1 AEADVVET
9 ATLYVDGEAVV
20 TVSNTDLPGNDK
32 TAAEGTG
39 RNHYSN
45 MEAPLVITLSY
56 KPHTFGTLQ
65 AFIELK
71 SGDDVVTT
79 EVVDVTIAEEKT
91 ESLIAIGE
99 EKTTSTNVPFYAL
112 WGDDSK
118 GLAECDVLYTA
129 EILTKFGLKKDD
141 KISAINFP
149 GTPTGTKTFNNL
161 TVEAWVGLLGANE
174 SFVAGEADKGN
185 MQYVKLY
192 DAESVTFTT
201 DETVDF
207 TITLPEPIVW
217 DGVSDLRVT
226 TNLNGNGTYLNIK
239 FNVDNTYTNNGN
251 YSHGGGTWNSTY
263 LPVAYI
269 TLDVQANTL
278 SGIVTE
284 EDETTPVA
292 GATVTI
298 RNAENDIEYFAT
310 TNEAGAYT
318 INVVQNSLTYTAT
331 VTAEGYETLVDDEE
345 LNFTENSLTKSYQ
358 LIKTTVPVVVT
369 IGQYGYATFYYSNS
383 AYVIPDD
390 VEAKAVESIN
400 GKTLSLIPVSGII
413 PAGCAV
419 ILEGEQGDYTFEPTS
434 EEGIAVETIL
444 RGTDNKEMIEAEEQ
458 ECKYYKLTTK
468 DGKVGFYYGAENG
481 AIFENEAHKAYL
493 PVPVSQSNGVNFFT
507 FDDAT
512 GIKQLQTNDQE
523 TERFYN
529 LSGQRV
535 NDSYKGVVIVN
546 GKKALKK

>member
-1 AEADVVET
+1 MVET

-239 FNVDNTYTNNGN
+239 FDADNTYTTNGN
-251 YSHGGGTWNSTY
+251 YSHGGGSWSSTY
-263 LPVAYI
+263 LPVAYVS
-269 TLDVQANTL
+269 LEVEAKTL
-278 SGIVTE
+278 SGVVVNSSDSSPIA
-284 EDETTPVA
+284 D
-292 GATVTI
+292 ATVTLY
-298 RNAENDIEYFAT
+298 NEENDVKYSGT
-310 TNEAGAYT
+310 TDADGKYS
-318 INVVQNSLTYTAT
+318 INVVQDKLTYAIT
-331 VTAEGYETLVDDEE
+331 VEAEGFETLNADPKTFEE
-345 LNFTENSLTKSYQ
+345 GSVEQNYALDPIVSDVQFTFDAT
-358 LIKTTVPVVVT
+358 
-369 IGQYGYATFYYSNS
+369 YGWGTFFYSNS
-383 AYVIPDD
+383 AYAIPEG
-390 VEAKAVESIN
+390 VTAFV
-400 GKTLSLIPVSGII
+400 VSGVDEKQVTLTEI
-413 PAGCAV
+413 PAIPSATAV
-419 ILEGEQGDYTFEPTS
+419 IITGEPGQTYVFEATPEPNLAIGENYLEG
-434 EEGIAVETIL
+434 
-444 RGTDNKEMIEAEEQ
+444 TDVDTDIEAENGE
-458 ECKYYKLTTK
+458 KFYVLSAKK
-468 DGKVGFYYGAENG
+468 GVVGFYYGNG
-481 AIFENEAHKAYL
+481 TDGGSFTNKAHKAYL
-493 PVPVSQSNGVNFFT
+493 RIAESVKPSANGYALFDTTGISTATVSNGS
-507 FDDAT
+507 DAPA
-512 GIKQLQTNDQE
+512 
-523 TERFYN
+523 YN
-529 LSGQRV
+529 LAGQRV
-535 NDSYKGVVIVN
+535 DKAFKGVVIVN
-546 GKKALKK
+546 GKKMVRK